1 MQNQTET
8 LAPGTVIRGPERSYT
23 IIKVLGQGGFGITY
37 LVTGKVRV
45 GNIVVDVRFAMKE
58 HFISSLCSRDGATKS
73 VQFSAPVADQVSRS
87 LKAFI
92 KEARRLQSLG
102 IEHPNVVRIN
112 EVFEANNTAYYV
124 MEYIEGASLQD
135 YVKKHGTMSA
145 DAAKAL
151 LQPLIEAV
159 ATLHRNSIA
168 HYDIKPANI
177 MLSEEA
183 DGSLRPVLI
192 DFGLA
197 KHYDDAGHAT
207 SSIAAAG
214 FSAGYAPLEQ
224 YAGISSF
231 SPRCDVYALAATLY
245 FCVTG
250 HAPKAAQQLRS
261 EDVRCDLEPILGPQD
276 TDLIVRSLSIMT
288 ENRPADAGELSAALY
303 GDAPATKTRFEPQKP
318 AAAETIRQ
326 TPGNTP
332 KTSKSFLIRAAVI
345 AVAVIV
351 VAVIAW
357 LLLMPSG
364 EVASP
369 ASVGETDS
377 IAATDTAA
385 EIIESPLVTEA
396 KPVEEPA
403 KPVEEKPAEAKPI
416 EPPAEEP
423 AKPAE
428 PVEVKYPEPRTDY
441 RNLDLQASRDGRD
454 YYFSQ
459 SEWKSLP
466 QSEKSKYRPKG
477 VVVIGRGLEFVLALH
492 DNRKDITWDEAMRNY
507 GNSLPTKAQGEVLVA
522 QAEAINLTVKAFGG
536 EYPMYAFWTRTERS
550 SSSAWAVSVYGCI
563 VGYNNKTHVTRVRP
577 VVPLHDLSSAM

>member
-37 LVTGKVRV
+37 LVSGKVRV

-73 VQFSAPVADQVSRS
+73 VQFSAPVAEQVGRS
-87 LKAFI
+87 MKAFI
-92 KEARRLQSLG
+92 KESRRLQSLG
-102 IEHPNVVRIN
+102 IDHPNVVRIN

-135 YVKKHGTMSA
+135 YVKKHGPMSA
-145 DAAKAL
+145 DTAKAL
-151 LQPLIEAV
+151 LEPLIEAV
-159 ATLHRNSIA
+159 ATLHGNNIA

-214 FSAGYAPLEQ
+214 YSAGYAPLEQ

-261 EDVRCDLEPILGPQD
+261 DEVRRDLEPILSPQD
-276 TDLIVRSLSIMT
+276 TDQMVRSLSIIA
-288 ENRPADAGELSAALY
+288 ENRPADAGELAAALY
-303 GDAPATKTRFEPQKP
+303 GDAPVTKTRIEPQKP
-318 AAAETIRQ
+318 AAGETTRLM
-326 TPGNTP
+326 PDDAP
-332 KTSKSFLIRAAVI
+332 KPSRPFPIRAAII

-351 VAVIAW
+351 VAVIVW
-357 LLLMPSG
+357 LLIKPSADTAS
-364 EVASP
+364 VASANEP
-369 ASVGETDS
+369 DS
-377 IAATDTAA
+377 IVAA
-385 EIIESPLVTEA
+385 I
-396 KPVEEPA
+396 
-403 KPVEEKPAEAKPI
+403 
-416 EPPAEEP
+416 
-423 AKPAE
+423 
-428 PVEVKYPEPRTDY
+428 R
-441 RNLDLQASRDGRD
+441 
-454 YYFSQ
+454 
-459 SEWKSLP
+459 
-466 QSEKSKYRPKG
+466 
-477 VVVIGRGLEFVLALH
+477 
-492 DNRKDITWDEAMRNY
+492 
-507 GNSLPTKAQGEVLVA
+507 
-522 QAEAINLTVKAFGG
+522 
-536 EYPMYAFWTRTERS
+536 
-550 SSSAWAVSVYGCI
+550 
-563 VGYNNKTHVTRVRP
+563 
-577 VVPLHDLSSAM
+577 

>member
-23 IIKVLGQGGFGITY
+23 ILKVLGQGGFGITY
-37 LVTGKVRV
+37 LVSGKVRV

-73 VQFSAPVADQVSRS
+73 VQFSAPVAAQVGRS
-87 LKAFI
+87 MKAFI

-102 IEHPNVVRIN
+102 IDHPNVVRIN

-135 YVKKHGTMSA
+135 YVKKHGPMSA

-151 LQPLIEAV
+151 LQPLVGAV
-159 ATLHRNSIA
+159 ATLHSNNIA

-214 FSAGYAPLEQ
+214 YSAGYAPLEQ

-261 EDVRCDLEPILGPQD
+261 DEVRRDLESILTPQD
-276 TDLIVRSLSIMT
+276 TDLMVRSLSIMV
-288 ENRPADAGELSAALY
+288 ENRPADAGELSASLY
-303 GDAPATKTRFEPQKP
+303 GDAPVTKTRVNPPKP
-318 AAAETIRQ
+318 AAGETTRL
-326 TPGNTP
+326 TPDAAQKP
-332 KTSKSFLIRAAVI
+332 SRPFPIRAVII

-357 LLLMPSG
+357 LLIKPSA
-364 EVASP
+364 ETP
-369 ASVGETDS
+369 ARQ
-377 IAATDTAA
+377 A
-385 EIIESPLVTEA
+385 ER
-396 KPVEEPA
+396 
-403 KPVEEKPAEAKPI
+403 
-416 EPPAEEP
+416 
-423 AKPAE
+423 
-428 PVEVKYPEPRTDY
+428 VEVKQNYPEERTNY
-441 RNLDLQASRDGRD
+441 RNLDLQASRDGRN

-459 SEWKSLP
+459 SEWDALP
-466 QSEKSKYRPKG
+466 QWEKSKYSPKG
-477 VVVIGRGLEFVLALH
+477 VVIIGSGLEFVLALH
-492 DNRKDITWDEAMRNY
+492 DNGKGVTWDEAMRIY
-507 GNSLPTKAQGEVLVA
+507 GNSLPTLAQGEVLAA
-522 QAEAINLTVKAFGG
+522 QAESIISAVKAFGG
-536 EYPMYAFWTRTERS
+536 DDPMYGFWTRTEYDS
-550 SSSAWAVSVYGCI
+550 SHAWSVGMNGGLVNLNYKTGTHRARAVAPVQPSSA
-563 VGYNNKTHVTRVRP
+563 K
-577 VVPLHDLSSAM
+577 

>member
-23 IIKVLGQGGFGITY
+23 ILKVLGQGGFGITY
-37 LVTGKVRV
+37 LVSGKFRV

-73 VQFSAPVADQVSRS
+73 VQFSAPVADQVDRS

-135 YVKKHGTMSA
+135 YVRKHGPMSA

-159 ATLHRNSIA
+159 ATLHSNSIA

-214 FSAGYAPLEQ
+214 YSPGYAPLEQ

-261 EDVRCDLEPILGPQD
+261 DEVRRDLEPILDPQD
-276 TDLIVRSLSIMT
+276 TDLIVRSLSIIV

-303 GDAPATKTRFEPQKP
+303 GDALMTQTRIEPQKP
-318 AAAETIRQ
+318 VTDETTRLMPAAA
-326 TPGNTP
+326 P
-332 KTSKSFLIRAAVI
+332 KASRPFPIRAAII
-345 AVAVIV
+345 AVSIIV

-357 LLLMPSG
+357 LLLTLS
-364 EVASP
+364 A
-369 ASVGETDS
+369 
-377 IAATDTAA
+377 DTVT
-385 EIIESPLVTEA
+385 ESSESPLVTEEKSA
-396 KPVEEPA
+396 GTPEKPVE
-403 KPVEEKPAEAKPI
+403 PVEAEIPKPRN
-416 EPPAEEP
+416 
-423 AKPAE
+423 
-428 PVEVKYPEPRTDY
+428 YY
-441 RNLDLQASRDGRD
+441 NNLDLQASRDGRD

-459 SEWKSLP
+459 SEWKDLP
-466 QSEKSKYRPKG
+466 QSEKSKYSPKG
-477 VVVIGRGLEFVLALH
+477 VVVIGNGLEFVLALH
-492 DNRKDITWDEAMRNY
+492 DNGKYINWDEAMRIY
-507 GNSLPTKAQGEVLVA
+507 GNSLPTLEQDRVIAE
-522 QAEAINLTVKAFGG
+522 QAEAIEAAVKAFGG
-536 EYPMYAFWTRTERS
+536 DDPIPSFWTRTECEGDPDFV
-550 SSSAWAVSVYGCI
+550 WY
-563 VGYNNKTHVTRVRP
+563 VGMTNGYVPNSDKASTFRVRA
-577 VVPLHDLSSAM
+577 VTPLPNR

>member
-23 IIKVLGQGGFGITY
+23 ILKVLGQGGFGITY
-37 LVTGKVRV
+37 LVSGKVRV

-73 VQFSAPVADQVSRS
+73 VQFSAPVADQVGRS
-87 LKAFI
+87 MKAFI
-92 KEARRLQSLG
+92 KESRRLQSLG

-124 MEYIEGASLQD
+124 MEYIEGSSLQD
-135 YVKKHGTMSA
+135 YVRKHGPMSA

-214 FSAGYAPLEQ
+214 FSPGYAPLEQ

-261 EDVRCDLEPILGPQD
+261 DEVRRDLESILTPQD
-276 TDLIVRSLSIMT
+276 TDLMVRSLSIIA
-288 ENRPADAGELSAALY
+288 ENRPADAGELAAALY
-303 GDAPATKTRFEPQKP
+303 GAATKVLPPPPPPPPKP
-318 AAAETIRQ
+318 S
-326 TPGNTP
+326 
-332 KTSKSFLIRAAVI
+332 KTFPIRAAVF
-345 AVAVIV
+345 AAAVIV
-351 VAVIAW
+351 VAIIAW
-357 LLLMPSG
+357 LLIKPSAD
-364 EVASP
+364 VASP

-377 IAATDTAA
+377 IATADTEA
-385 EIIESPLVTEA
+385 EIIESLLEAEQEKKLVETSDTTPVETLEPDEA
-396 KPVEEPA
+396 KIPKA
-403 KPVEEKPAEAKPI
+403 
-416 EPPAEEP
+416 
-423 AKPAE
+423 
-428 PVEVKYPEPRTDY
+428 RTY
-441 RNLDLQASRDGRD
+441 YHNLDLQASRDGRN

-459 SEWKSLP
+459 SEWKALP
-466 QSEKSKYRPKG
+466 QSEKSKYSPKG
-477 VVVIGRGLEFVLALH
+477 VVVIGSGLEFVLALH
-492 DNRKDITWDEAMRNY
+492 DNGKDITWDEAMRLY
-507 GNSLPTKAQGEVLVA
+507 GNRLPIKAQGEVLAA
-522 QAEAINLTVKAFGG
+522 QADAVMVAVEAFGG
-536 EYPMYAFWTRTERS
+536 DGEWYLWTRTEYDSFNAWIVYMISGNVSPYYKSDANRVRS
-550 SSSAWAVSVYGCI
+550 VAPVSVSSA
-563 VGYNNKTHVTRVRP
+563 K
-577 VVPLHDLSSAM
+577 

>member
-8 LAPGTVIRGPERSYT
+8 LAPGTVISGPERSYT

-37 LVTGKVRV
+37 LVSGKVRV

-73 VQFSAPVADQVSRS
+73 VQFSAPVADQVGRS
-87 LKAFI
+87 MKAFI

-102 IEHPNVVRIN
+102 IDHPNVVRIN

-135 YVKKHGTMSA
+135 YVKKHGPMSA

-151 LQPLIEAV
+151 LEPLIEAV

-214 FSAGYAPLEQ
+214 YSPGYAPLEQ

-261 EDVRCDLEPILGPQD
+261 DEVRRDLEPILSPQD
-276 TDLIVRSLSIMT
+276 TDLMVRSLSIMT
-288 ENRPADAGELSAALY
+288 ENRPVDAGELSAALY
-303 GDAPATKTRFEPQKP
+303 GDTIKFPPPPPPPPPEPKSFP
-318 AAAETIRQ
+318 VRAAIIAAAAI
-326 TPGNTP
+326 
-332 KTSKSFLIRAAVI
+332 I
-345 AVAVIV
+345 

-357 LLLMPSG
+357 LLIKPSAEG
-364 EVASP
+364 IAAEEVPTETHAKT
-369 ASVGETDS
+369 AETD
-377 IAATDTAA
+377 
-385 EIIESPLVTEA
+385 EA
-396 KPVEEPA
+396 KIPD
-403 KPVEEKPAEAKPI
+403 
-416 EPPAEEP
+416 
-423 AKPAE
+423 
-428 PVEVKYPEPRTDY
+428 PRTDY

-459 SEWKSLP
+459 SEWKALP
-466 QSEKSKYRPKG
+466 QSEKSKYSPKG
-477 VVVIGRGLEFVLALH
+477 VVVIGDGLEFVLALH
-492 DNRKDITWDEAMRNY
+492 ANYNTWNEAMRIY
-507 GNSLPTKAQGEVLVA
+507 GNELPTKDQGEVIVA
-522 QAEAINLTVKAFGG
+522 QAEAIRAAVKAFGG
-536 EYPMYAFWTRTERS
+536 DDPMDLFWTRAEYS
-550 SSSAWAVSVYGCI
+550 SSEAWNIDMIYG
-563 VGYNNKTHVTRVRP
+563 VDYGLKTHISGVRTVAP
-577 VVPLHDLSSAM
+577 VRRSPSAAN

>member
-23 IIKVLGQGGFGITY
+23 ILKVLGQGGFGITY

-73 VQFSAPVADQVSRS
+73 VQFSAPVADQVGRS

-102 IEHPNVVRIN
+102 IDHPNVVRIN

-135 YVKKHGTMSA
+135 YVRKHGPMSA

-151 LQPLIEAV
+151 LQPLIGAV
-159 ATLHRNSIA
+159 ATLHSNSIA

-214 FSAGYAPLEQ
+214 YSPGYAPLEQ

-261 EDVRCDLEPILGPQD
+261 DEVRRDLEPILGPQD
-276 TDLIVRSLSIMT
+276 TDLIVRSLSIIV
-288 ENRPADAGELSAALY
+288 ENRPADAGELSVALY
-303 GDAPATKTRFEPQKP
+303 GDTIKFPPPPPPPPPEPKSFP
-318 AAAETIRQ
+318 VRAAIIAAAAI
-326 TPGNTP
+326 
-332 KTSKSFLIRAAVI
+332 I
-345 AVAVIV
+345 

-357 LLLMPSG
+357 LLIKPSDDRPVQQ
-364 EVASP
+364 E
-369 ASVGETDS
+369 EQ
-377 IAATDTAA
+377 
-385 EIIESPLVTEA
+385 IEARNT
-396 KPVEEPA
+396 
-403 KPVEEKPAEAKPI
+403 
-416 EPPAEEP
+416 
-423 AKPAE
+423 
-428 PVEVKYPEPRTDY
+428 YTEPRTDY
-441 RNLDLQASRDGRD
+441 RNLDLQASRDGRN

-459 SEWKSLP
+459 SEWKALP
-466 QSEKSKYRPKG
+466 KSEKSKYRPKG
-477 VVVIGRGLEFVLALH
+477 VVVIGDGLEFVLALH
-492 DNRKDITWDEAMRNY
+492 DNGKDITWDEAMRTY
-507 GNSLPTKAQGEVLVA
+507 GNSLPTKAQGEVLAA
-522 QAEAINLTVKAFGG
+522 QAEAIMAAVKAFGG
-536 EYPMYAFWTRTERS
+536 DGEWWFWTRTEYDS
-550 SSSAWAVSVYGCI
+550 SYAWTVGMNYGGVGGNYKTGTYRARAVAPVQPSSA
-563 VGYNNKTHVTRVRP
+563 K
-577 VVPLHDLSSAM
+577 

>member
-8 LAPGTVIRGPERSYT
+8 LVPGTVIRGPERSYT
-23 IIKVLGQGGFGITY
+23 ILKVLGQGGFGITY
-37 LVTGKVRV
+37 LVSGKVRV

-73 VQFSAPVADQVSRS
+73 VQFSAPVADQVGRS

-102 IEHPNVVRIN
+102 IDHPNVVRIN

-135 YVKKHGTMSA
+135 YVRKHGPMSA

-159 ATLHRNSIA
+159 ATLHSNNIA

-177 MLSEEA
+177 MLSDES

-214 FSAGYAPLEQ
+214 YSPGYAPLEQ

-261 EDVRCDLEPILGPQD
+261 DEVRRDLEHILSPQD
-276 TDLIVRSLSIMT
+276 TDLMVRSLSIMV
-288 ENRPADAGELSAALY
+288 ENRPSDAGELSAALY
-303 GDAPATKTRFEPQKP
+303 GDAPVTKTRVKLQRP
-318 AAAETIRQ
+318 ATGETTRR
-326 TPGNTP
+326 TPEDAP
-332 KTSKSFLIRAAVI
+332 KTSGHFPIRAAII
-345 AVAVIV
+345 AVAVIA

-357 LLLMPSG
+357 LLLKPSG
-364 EVASP
+364 DAVPVASGNEP
-369 ASVGETDS
+369 VP
-377 IAATDTAA
+377 IAMTDTVTDKS
-385 EIIESPLVTEA
+385 EQPLVI
-396 KPVEEPA
+396 
-403 KPVEEKPAEAKPI
+403 EEKPAEA
-416 EPPAEEP
+416 P

-428 PVEVKYPEPRTDY
+428 EKPAEPIETEIPKARSY
-441 RNLDLQASRDGRD
+441 YNNLDLQASRDGRN

-459 SEWKSLP
+459 SEWKNLP
-466 QSEKSKYRPKG
+466 HSEKNKYSPKG
-477 VVVIGRGLEFVLALH
+477 VVVIGSGLEFVLALH
-492 DNRKDITWDEAMRNY
+492 DSGKNITLDEAMRTY
-507 GNSLPTKAQGEVLVA
+507 GKSLPTKAQGEVIAA
-522 QAEAINLTVKAFGG
+522 QAEAIKAAVKAFGG
-536 EYPMYAFWTRTERS
+536 
-550 SSSAWAVSVYGCI
+550 
-563 VGYNNKTHVTRVRP
+563 
-577 VVPLHDLSSAM
+577 

>member
-1 MQNQTET
+1 MQNQIET

-37 LVTGKVRV
+37 LVSGKVRV

-73 VQFSAPVADQVSRS
+73 VQFSAPVADQVGRS
-87 LKAFI
+87 MKAFI

-124 MEYIEGASLQD
+124 MEYIEGSSLQD
-135 YVKKHGTMSA
+135 YVRKHGPMSA

-197 KHYDDAGHAT
+197 KHYDDAGQAT

-214 FSAGYAPLEQ
+214 FSPGYAPLEQ

-261 EDVRCDLEPILGPQD
+261 DEVRRDLEPILSPQD
-276 TDLIVRSLSIMT
+276 TDLIVRSLSIMV
-288 ENRPADAGELSAALY
+288 ENRPADAGELSAAIY
-303 GDAPATKTRFEPQKP
+303 GDAQVTKTRFEPQKSATDENTRLMP
-318 AAAETIRQ
+318 AAVL
-326 TPGNTP
+326 
-332 KTSKSFLIRAAVI
+332 KTSRPFPIRAAIIAAVVIII
-345 AVAVIV
+345 AVIG
-351 VAVIAW
+351 W
-357 LLLMPSG
+357 LLIKPSA
-364 EVASP
+364 ETP
-369 ASVGETDS
+369 AQQ
-377 IAATDTAA
+377 A
-385 EIIESPLVTEA
+385 ER
-396 KPVEEPA
+396 
-403 KPVEEKPAEAKPI
+403 
-416 EPPAEEP
+416 
-423 AKPAE
+423 
-428 PVEVKYPEPRTDY
+428 VEVKPDPNPVPDLSPEPRTDY
-441 RNLDLQASRDGRD
+441 RNLDLQASRDGRN

-459 SEWKSLP
+459 SEWKDLP
-466 QSEKSKYRPKG
+466 QSEKNKYSPKG
-477 VVVIGRGLEFVLALH
+477 VVVIGSGLEFVLALH
-492 DNRKDITWDEAMRNY
+492 DSGKNITLDEAMRTY
-507 GNSLPTKAQGEVLVA
+507 GKSLPTKAQGEVIAA
-522 QAEAINLTVKAFGG
+522 QAEAIKAAVKAFGG
-536 EYPMYAFWTRTERS
+536 EGEWYFWTRTKYD
-550 SSSAWAVSVYGCI
+550 SSAAWFVYMNEGYVTYVPKTTPYRARAVA
-563 VGYNNKTHVTRVRP
+563 P
-577 VVPLHDLSSAM
+577 VQPSSAK

>member
-23 IIKVLGQGGFGITY
+23 ILKVLGRGGFGITY
-37 LVTGKVRV
+37 LVSGKVRV

-73 VQFSAPVADQVSRS
+73 VQFSAPVADQVGRS
-87 LKAFI
+87 MKAFI
-92 KEARRLQSLG
+92 KESRRLQSLG

-135 YVKKHGTMSA
+135 YVKKHGPMSA

-159 ATLHRNSIA
+159 ATLHSNNIA

-214 FSAGYAPLEQ
+214 YSPGYAPLEQ

-231 SPRCDVYALAATLY
+231 SPQCDVYALAATLY

-250 HAPKAAQQLRS
+250 RAPKAAQQLRS
-261 EDVRCDLEPILGPQD
+261 DEVRRDLEHILSPQD
-276 TDLIVRSLSIMT
+276 TDLMVRSLSIMV

-303 GDAPATKTRFEPQKP
+303 GDTTKRLPPPPPPPPEPSKP
-318 AAAETIRQ
+318 F
-326 TPGNTP
+326 P
-332 KTSKSFLIRAAVI
+332 IRATII
-345 AVAVIV
+345 AACVIV

-357 LLLMPSG
+357 LLIKPSAEMP
-364 EVASP
+364 AQQ
-369 ASVGETDS
+369 
-377 IAATDTAA
+377 A
-385 EIIESPLVTEA
+385 ER
-396 KPVEEPA
+396 
-403 KPVEEKPAEAKPI
+403 
-416 EPPAEEP
+416 
-423 AKPAE
+423 
-428 PVEVKYPEPRTDY
+428 VEVKPDIKPTPDPRTDY
-441 RNLDLQASRDGRD
+441 RNLDLEASRDGRD

-459 SEWKSLP
+459 SEWDALP
-466 QSEKSKYRPKG
+466 QSEKSKYSPQG
-477 VVVIGRGLEFVLALH
+477 VVVIGDGLEFVLALH
-492 DNRKDITWDEAMRNY
+492 DNGKDITWDEAMRTY
-507 GNSLPTKAQGEVLVA
+507 GNRLPTKAQGEVLAA
-522 QAEAINLTVKAFGG
+522 QAEAIKAAVEAFGG
-536 EYPMYAFWTRTERS
+536 DFHRYWFWTRTENDS
-550 SSSAWAVSVYGCI
+550 TSAWGVAMGNGSVTNRTK
-563 VGYNNKTHVTRVRP
+563 YNTGRVRP
-577 VVPLHDLSSAM
+577 VARVAESAK

>member
-23 IIKVLGQGGFGITY
+23 ILKVLGQGGFGITY

-73 VQFSAPVADQVSRS
+73 VQFSAPVADQVGRS

-102 IEHPNVVRIN
+102 IDHPNVVRIN

-135 YVKKHGTMSA
+135 YVRKHGPMSA

-159 ATLHRNSIA
+159 ATLHSNSIA

-197 KHYDDAGHAT
+197 KHYDDAGQAT

-214 FSAGYAPLEQ
+214 FSPGYAPLEQ

-261 EDVRCDLEPILGPQD
+261 DEVRRDLEPILGPQD
-276 TDLIVRSLSIMT
+276 TDLIVHSLSIMT
-288 ENRPADAGELSAALY
+288 EDRPADAGELSAALY
-303 GDAPATKTRFEPQKP
+303 GDAPATKTRIEPQKP
-318 AAAETIRQ
+318 AAAETIRL

-332 KTSKSFLIRAAVI
+332 RASKSFPIRAIVVSAC
-345 AVAVIV
+345 VIV
-351 VAVIAW
+351 VAVIGW
-357 LLLMPSG
+357 LFLKPSD
-364 EVASP
+364 
-369 ASVGETDS
+369 DS
-377 IAATDTAA
+377 AN
-385 EIIESPLVTEA
+385 
-396 KPVEEPA
+396 
-403 KPVEEKPAEAKPI
+403 PAET
-416 EPPAEEP
+416 
-423 AKPAE
+423 
-428 PVEVKYPEPRTDY
+428 VEVKYHEPRTDY
-441 RNLDLQASRDGRD
+441 NNLDLQASRDGRN
-454 YYFSQ
+454 YYFSE
-459 SEWKSLP
+459 SEWKDLP
-466 QSEKSKYRPKG
+466 QSEKSKYSPKG
-477 VVVIGRGLEFVLALH
+477 VVVIGSGLEFVLALH
-492 DNRKDITWDEAMRNY
+492 DNGKDITWDEAMRIY
-507 GNSLPTKAQGEVLVA
+507 GNSLPTEAQGEVIAA
-522 QAEAINLTVKAFGG
+522 QAEAIKAAVKAFGG
-536 EYPMYAFWTRTERS
+536 DNDMWSFWARIEYD
-550 SSSAWAVSVYGCI
+550 SSAAWYVNMGNGFISASGPLTGRVRSVAPVSV
-563 VGYNNKTHVTRVRP
+563 
-577 VVPLHDLSSAM
+577 SSAK

>member
-23 IIKVLGQGGFGITY
+23 ILKVLGQGGFGITY
-37 LVTGKVRV
+37 LVSGKVRV

-73 VQFSAPVADQVSRS
+73 VQFSAPVADQVGRS
-87 LKAFI
+87 MKAFI

-102 IEHPNVVRIN
+102 IDHPNVVRIN

-135 YVKKHGTMSA
+135 YVRKHGPMSA

-159 ATLHRNSIA
+159 ATLHSNSIA

-197 KHYDDAGHAT
+197 KHYDDAAHAT

-214 FSAGYAPLEQ
+214 YSPGYAPLEQ

-261 EDVRCDLEPILGPQD
+261 DEVRRDLEPILAPQD
-276 TDLIVRSLSIMT
+276 TDLMVRSLSIIV
-288 ENRPADAGELSAALY
+288 EDRPADAGELSAALY
-303 GDAPATKTRFEPQKP
+303 GDAPATQMCIEPQKP
-318 AAAETIRQ
+318 AVSET
-326 TPGNTP
+326 THL
-332 KTSKSFLIRAAVI
+332 TSASAPEAFKPIRAAII
-345 AVAVIV
+345 AACVIV

-357 LLLMPSG
+357 LLLTPWAYAVTES
-364 EVASP
+364 S
-369 ASVGETDS
+369 
-377 IAATDTAA
+377 
-385 EIIESPLVTEA
+385 ESPLVTE
-396 KPVEEPA
+396 
-403 KPVEEKPAEAKPI
+403 EKLDET
-416 EPPAEEP
+416 P

-428 PVEVKYPEPRTDY
+428 PVEVKPTYPEPRTHY
-441 RNLDLQASRDGRD
+441 RNLDLQASRDGRN

-459 SEWKSLP
+459 SEWADLP

-477 VVVIGRGLEFVLALH
+477 VVVIGSGLEFVLALH
-492 DNRKDITWDEAMRNY
+492 DNGKGITWDEAMRTY
-507 GNSLPTKAQGEVLVA
+507 GNSMPTKEQGEVIAA
-522 QAEAINLTVKAFGG
+522 QVDAIKAAVKAFGG
-536 EYPMYAFWTRTERS
+536 DGPMLLFWTRTEVN
-550 SSSAWAVSVYGCI
+550 SAYAYYVYMTGGVVSYTF
-563 VGYNNKTHVTRVRP
+563 KTAANRARA
-577 VVPLHDLSSAM
+577 VVPLHDLSSAK

>member
-8 LAPGTVIRGPERSYT
+8 LVPGTVIRGPERSYT

-37 LVTGKVRV
+37 LVSGKVRV

-73 VQFSAPVADQVSRS
+73 VQFSAPVADQVGRS
-87 LKAFI
+87 MKAFI
-92 KEARRLQSLG
+92 KESRRLQSLG
-102 IEHPNVVRIN
+102 IDHPNVVRIN

-135 YVKKHGTMSA
+135 YMKKHGPMSA

-159 ATLHRNSIA
+159 ATLHSNNIA

-197 KHYDDAGHAT
+197 KHYDDAGQAT

-214 FSAGYAPLEQ
+214 YSPGYAPLEQ

-261 EDVRCDLEPILGPQD
+261 DEVRRDLEPILGPQD
-276 TDLIVRSLSIMT
+276 TDLIVRSLSIMV
-288 ENRPADAGELSAALY
+288 ENRPAAAAELSAALY
-303 GDAPATKTRFEPQKP
+303 GDAPATKTRIEPQNP
-318 AAAETIRQ
+318 AAKETTRLM
-326 TPGNTP
+326 PVAAP
-332 KTSKSFLIRAAVI
+332 KTSRPFPIRAAI
-345 AVAVIV
+345 IVACVIV
-351 VAVIAW
+351 VAVIGW
-357 LLLMPSG
+357 LIIRP
-364 EVASP
+364 
-369 ASVGETDS
+369 
-377 IAATDTAA
+377 TANSA
-385 EIIESPLVTEA
+385 NS
-396 KPVEEPA
+396 
-403 KPVEEKPAEAKPI
+403 AEA
-416 EPPAEEP
+416 
-423 AKPAE
+423 
-428 PVEVKYPEPRTDY
+428 VEVMYPEPRTDY
-441 RNLDLQASRDGRD
+441 RNLDLQANRDGCN

-459 SEWKSLP
+459 SEWKDLP
-466 QSEKSKYRPKG
+466 QSEKSKYSPKG
-477 VVVIGRGLEFVLALH
+477 VVVIGNGLEFVLALH
-492 DNRKDITWDEAMRNY
+492 DNGKDITWDEAMRTY
-507 GNSLPTKAQGEVLVA
+507 GNRLPTKAQGEVLVA
-522 QAEAINLTVKAFGG
+522 QADAVMAAIKAFGG
-536 EYPMYAFWTRTERS
+536 NDYKYSFWTREERDS
-550 SSSAWAVSVYGCI
+550 SLAWTVGMNYGAVYNYGKTYTNRARAVAPVQPSSA
-563 VGYNNKTHVTRVRP
+563 R
-577 VVPLHDLSSAM
+577 

>member
-23 IIKVLGQGGFGITY
+23 ILKVLGRGGFGITY
-37 LVTGKVRV
+37 LVSGKVRV

-73 VQFSAPVADQVSRS
+73 VQFSAPVADQVGRS
-87 LKAFI
+87 MKAFI

-124 MEYIEGASLQD
+124 MEYIEGSSLQD
-135 YVKKHGTMSA
+135 YVRMHGPMPG

-159 ATLHRNSIA
+159 ATLHSKNIA

-197 KHYDDAGHAT
+197 KHYDDAGQAT

-214 FSAGYAPLEQ
+214 YSAGYAPLEQ

-261 EDVRCDLEPILGPQD
+261 DEVRRDLESILGPQD
-276 TDLIVRSLSIMT
+276 TDLTVRSLSIIA
-288 ENRPADAGELSAALY
+288 ENRPVDAGELAAALY
-303 GDAPATKTRFEPQKP
+303 GDAPVTQTRFEPQKP
-318 AAAETIRQ
+318 AAGETTRL
-326 TPGNTP
+326 TPDAAP
-332 KTSKSFLIRAAVI
+332 KPSRPFPVRAAII

-351 VAVIAW
+351 VAVIVW
-357 LLLMPSG
+357 LLIRPS
-364 EVASP
+364 A
-369 ASVGETDS
+369 
-377 IAATDTAA
+377 DTMSGSS
-385 EIIESPLVTEA
+385 EPPLVTEEEPI
-396 KPVEEPA
+396 KTLEEPA
-403 KPVEEKPAEAKPI
+403 EMPAKPAEEDPI
-416 EPPAEEP
+416 KTPEKLDETP

-428 PVEVKYPEPRTDY
+428 PVEAKIPKARSYY
-441 RNLDLQASRDGRD
+441 KNLDLQASRDGRN
-454 YYFSQ
+454 YYFSK
-459 SEWKSLP
+459 SEWKALP
-466 QSEKSKYRPKG
+466 KSEKSKYRAKG
-477 VVVIGRGLEFVLALH
+477 VVVIGSGLEFVLALH
-492 DNRKDITWDEAMRNY
+492 DNGKNITWDEAMRTY
-507 GNSLPTKAQGEVLVA
+507 GNRLPTMAQGEVIGV
-522 QAEAINLTVKAFGG
+522 QADAIKAAVKAFGG
-536 EYPMYAFWTRTERS
+536 DGENWFWTRTERDS
-550 SSSAWAVSVYGCI
+550 SNAWIVGMYGRNLSDPVKTGLFRARAVAPVQPSSA
-563 VGYNNKTHVTRVRP
+563 K
-577 VVPLHDLSSAM
+577 

>member
-8 LAPGTVIRGPERSYT
+8 LAPGTVIRGPERSYS

-37 LVTGKVRV
+37 LVSGKVRV

-73 VQFSAPVADQVSRS
+73 VQFSAPVADQVGRS
-87 LKAFI
+87 MKAFI

-102 IEHPNVVRIN
+102 IDHPNVVRIN

-135 YVKKHGTMSA
+135 YVRKHGPMSA

-159 ATLHRNSIA
+159 ATLHSNNIA

-177 MLSEEA
+177 MLSAEA

-214 FSAGYAPLEQ
+214 YSPGYAPLEQ

-250 HAPKAAQQLRS
+250 HVPKAAQQLRS
-261 EDVRCDLEPILGPQD
+261 DEVRRDLEPILGPQD
-276 TDLIVRSLSIMT
+276 TDLIVRSLSIIA
-288 ENRPADAGELSAALY
+288 ENRPADAGVLSSSLY
-303 GDAPATKTRFEPQKP
+303 GAATKVLPPPPPPPSEPKSFP
-318 AAAETIRQ
+318 VRAAIIAAAAI
-326 TPGNTP
+326 
-332 KTSKSFLIRAAVI
+332 I
-345 AVAVIV
+345 VAI
-351 VAVIAW
+351 IAW
-357 LLLMPSG
+357 LLIKPSAD
-364 EVASP
+364 VASP

-377 IAATDTAA
+377 IATADKEAEEA
-385 EIIESPLVTEA
+385 EIIESLLGAEQEKKLVETPVTTSVETPEPDEA
-396 KPVEEPA
+396 KIPKA
-403 KPVEEKPAEAKPI
+403 RAYYK
-416 EPPAEEP
+416 
-423 AKPAE
+423 
-428 PVEVKYPEPRTDY
+428 
-441 RNLDLQASRDGRD
+441 NLDLQASRDGRN

-459 SEWKSLP
+459 SEWKALP
-466 QSEKSKYRPKG
+466 QFEKSKYSPKG
-477 VVVIGRGLEFVLALH
+477 VVVIGSGLEFVLALH
-492 DNRKDITWDEAMRNY
+492 DNGKDITWDEAMRLY
-507 GNSLPTKAQGEVLVA
+507 GNRLPIKAQGEVLAA
-522 QAEAINLTVKAFGG
+522 QADAVMVAVEAFGG
-536 EYPMYAFWTRTERS
+536 DGEWYLWTRTEYDSFNAWIVYMISGNVSPYYKSDANRARAVAPVQP
-550 SSSAWAVSVYGCI
+550 SSA
-563 VGYNNKTHVTRVRP
+563 K
-577 VVPLHDLSSAM
+577 

>member
-23 IIKVLGQGGFGITY
+23 ILKVLGRGGFGITY
-37 LVTGKVRV
+37 LVSGKVRV

-102 IEHPNVVRIN
+102 IEHTNVVRIN

-135 YVKKHGTMSA
+135 YVRKHGPMSA

-159 ATLHRNSIA
+159 ATLHSNSIA

-214 FSAGYAPLEQ
+214 YSPGYAPLEQ
-224 YAGISSF
+224 YAGICSF

-261 EDVRCDLEPILGPQD
+261 DEVCRDIEPILSPQD
-276 TDLIVRSLSIMT
+276 TDLIVRSLSIMV
-288 ENRPADAGELSAALY
+288 EDRPADAGKLSAALY
-303 GDAPATKTRFEPQKP
+303 GDATKVLPPPPPPPPKP
-318 AAAETIRQ
+318 S
-326 TPGNTP
+326 
-332 KTSKSFLIRAAVI
+332 KTFPIRAAII
-345 AVAVIV
+345 AVSVIV
-351 VAVIAW
+351 VAVIGW
-357 LLLMPSG
+357 LQIKPSAEMP
-364 EVASP
+364 AQQ
-369 ASVGETDS
+369 
-377 IAATDTAA
+377 A
-385 EIIESPLVTEA
+385 ER
-396 KPVEEPA
+396 
-403 KPVEEKPAEAKPI
+403 
-416 EPPAEEP
+416 
-423 AKPAE
+423 
-428 PVEVKYPEPRTDY
+428 VEVKPDIKRTPDPRTDY
-441 RNLDLQASRDGRD
+441 RNLDLRASRDGRD
-454 YYFSQ
+454 YYFSE
-459 SEWKSLP
+459 SEWRTLP

-477 VVVIGRGLEFVLALH
+477 VVVIGSGLEFVLALH
-492 DNRKDITWDEAMRNY
+492 DNGKGITWDEAMRIY
-507 GNSLPTKAQGEVLVA
+507 GNRLPTKEQAEVLAA
-522 QAEAINLTVKAFGG
+522 QADAVIAAVKAFGG
-536 EYPMYAFWTRTERS
+536 DGTGDALWFWTRTEYNS
-550 SSSAWAVSVYGCI
+550 SYAWFVSMNTGLVHYGSKPATLRARAVVPVQPSSA
-563 VGYNNKTHVTRVRP
+563 K
-577 VVPLHDLSSAM
+577 

>member
-1 MQNQTET
+1 MQSQTET

-23 IIKVLGQGGFGITY
+23 ILKVLGQGGFGITY
-37 LVTGKVRV
+37 LVSGKVRV

-73 VQFSAPVADQVSRS
+73 VQFSAPVADQVGRS

-102 IEHPNVVRIN
+102 IDHPNVVRIN

-135 YVKKHGTMSA
+135 YVKKHGPMSA

-159 ATLHRNSIA
+159 ATLHSNNIA

-214 FSAGYAPLEQ
+214 YSAGYAPLEQ

-261 EDVRCDLEPILGPQD
+261 DEVRRDLELILGPQD
-276 TDLIVRSLSIMT
+276 ADLIVRSLSIMV

-326 TPGNTP
+326 TPDDTP
-332 KTSKSFLIRAAVI
+332 KDSKPFPIRAAVI
-345 AVAVIV
+345 AAAAII

-357 LLLMPSG
+357 LL
-364 EVASP
+364 
-369 ASVGETDS
+369 
-377 IAATDTAA
+377 INDT
-385 EIIESPLVTEA
+385 TQ
-396 KPVEEPA
+396 
-403 KPVEEKPAEAKPI
+403 
-416 EPPAEEP
+416 
-423 AKPAE
+423 
-428 PVEVKYPEPRTDY
+428 PRTHY
-441 RNLDLQASRDGRD
+441 NNLDLQASRDGRN
-454 YYFSQ
+454 YYFSE
-459 SEWKSLP
+459 SEWVDLP
-466 QSEKSKYRPKG
+466 QSEKSKYSPKG
-477 VVVIGRGLEFVLALH
+477 VVVIGDGLEFVLALH
-492 DNRKDITWDEAMRNY
+492 DNGKGITWDEAMRIY
-507 GNSLPTKAQGEVLVA
+507 GNRLPTKAQGEVIAA
-522 QAEAINLTVKAFGG
+522 QAGAIEAAVKAFGG
-536 EYPMYAFWTRTERS
+536 DNDMYSFWIRTEYDD
-550 SSSAWAVSVYGCI
+550 SSSAWLVGMPYGSVYTSG
-563 VGYNNKTHVTRVRP
+563 KTNPYRARAVAP
-577 VVPLHDLSSAM
+577 VQPLSAK

>member
-1 MQNQTET
+1 MQNQTEA
-8 LAPGTVIRGPERSYT
+8 LAPGTVVRGPERSYT

-37 LVTGKVRV
+37 LVSGKVRV

-73 VQFSAPVADQVSRS
+73 VQFSAPVADQVGRS
-87 LKAFI
+87 MKAFI

-124 MEYIEGASLQD
+124 MEYIEGSSLQD
-135 YVKKHGTMSA
+135 YVAKHGPMSA
-145 DAAKAL
+145 DTAKAL

-159 ATLHRNSIA
+159 ATLHSKNIA

-214 FSAGYAPLEQ
+214 YSAGYAPLEQ

-261 EDVRCDLEPILGPQD
+261 DEVRRDLESILGPQD
-276 TDLIVRSLSIMT
+276 TDLMVRSLSIMV
-288 ENRPADAGELSAALY
+288 EDRPAEAAELSAALY
-303 GDAPATKTRFEPQKP
+303 GDAPATKTRFEPQQP
-318 AAAETIRQ
+318 AAGETTRL
-326 TPGNTP
+326 TLDDAP
-332 KTSKSFLIRAAVI
+332 KPSRPFPVRAAII

-357 LLLMPSG
+357 LLIKPSADTAY
-364 EVASP
+364 VASAHEP
-369 ASVGETDS
+369 DSIVAADTMTDS
-377 IAATDTAA
+377 S
-385 EIIESPLVTEA
+385 EPPLVT
-396 KPVEEPA
+396 
-403 KPVEEKPAEAKPI
+403 EEKPAETPVK
-416 EPPAEEP
+416 PAEEESAKTPEKLDETP

-428 PVEVKYPEPRTDY
+428 PVEAEIPKARSYY
-441 RNLDLQASRDGRD
+441 KNLDLQASRDGRN

-459 SEWKSLP
+459 SEWKALP
-466 QSEKSKYRPKG
+466 KSEKSKYLPKG
-477 VVVIGRGLEFVLALH
+477 VVVIGDGLEFVLALH
-492 DNRKDITWDEAMRNY
+492 DNGKGITWDEAMRIY
-507 GNSLPTKAQGEVLVA
+507 GNRLPTKE
-522 QAEAINLTVKAFGG
+522 QAEVHAAQSDAVWAAVKAFGG
-536 EYPMYAFWTRTERS
+536 DGDRWFWTRTEYKEN
-550 SSSAWAVSVYGCI
+550 SSSAWFVSSMNGGY
-563 VGYNNKTHVTRVRP
+563 VGYVGKSSTFGARAVAP
-577 VVPLHDLSSAM
+577 VQPSSAK

>member
-23 IIKVLGQGGFGITY
+23 ILKVLGQGGFGITY
-37 LVTGKVRV
+37 LVSGKVRV

-73 VQFSAPVADQVSRS
+73 VQFSAPVADQVGRS

-102 IEHPNVVRIN
+102 IDHPNVVRIN

-135 YVKKHGTMSA
+135 YVKKHGPMSA

-159 ATLHRNSIA
+159 ATLHSNNIA

-214 FSAGYAPLEQ
+214 YSAGYAPLEQ

-250 HAPKAAQQLRS
+250 HAPKAAQQLS
-261 EDVRCDLEPILGPQD
+261 SDEVRRDLDPILSPQD
-276 TDLIVRSLSIMT
+276 TDLMVHSLSIMVG
-288 ENRPADAGELSAALY
+288 NRPANAGELSAALY
-303 GDAPATKTRFEPQKP
+303 GYASVTQTRFESKKT
-318 AAAETIRQ
+318 AGAEPIRQ
-326 TPGNTP
+326 TPALAKNYRPFIVAT
-332 KTSKSFLIRAAVI
+332 VI
-345 AVAVIV
+345 AVAAIV
-351 VAVIAW
+351 W
-357 LLLMPSG
+357 LLLNPL
-364 EVASP
+364 
-369 ASVGETDS
+369 GET
-377 IAATDTAA
+377 
-385 EIIESPLVTEA
+385 P
-396 KPVEEPA
+396 P
-403 KPVEEKPAEAKPI
+403 
-416 EPPAEEP
+416 PPAEQ
-423 AKPAE
+423 
-428 PVEVKYPEPRTDY
+428 VEVRHIDLESGNYY
-441 RNLDLQASRDGRD
+441 RNLDLQASRDGRN

-459 SEWKSLP
+459 SEWAALP
-466 QSEKSKYRPKG
+466 QSEKIRYSPKG
-477 VVVIGRGLEFVLALH
+477 VVVIGNGLEFVLALH
-492 DNRKDITWDEAMRNY
+492 DNGKDITWDEAMRTY
-507 GNSLPTKAQGEVLVA
+507 SNSLPTKAQCEVLAA
-522 QAEAINLTVKAFGG
+522 QSDAVKAAVKAFGG
-536 EYPMYAFWTRTERS
+536 DGAGDAVWWFWTQTEYDSTYAWYVYMNHGSVYYGTKTSTGRARTVAPVQP
-550 SSSAWAVSVYGCI
+550 SSA
-563 VGYNNKTHVTRVRP
+563 K
-577 VVPLHDLSSAM
+577 

>member
-23 IIKVLGQGGFGITY
+23 ILKVLGQGGFGITY
-37 LVTGKVRV
+37 LVSGKVRV

-73 VQFSAPVADQVSRS
+73 VQFSAPVADQVERS
-87 LKAFI
+87 MKAFI

-102 IEHPNVVRIN
+102 IDHPNVVRIN

-124 MEYIEGASLQD
+124 MEYIEGSSLQD
-135 YVKKHGTMSA
+135 YVKMHGPMSA

-151 LQPLIEAV
+151 LQPLVGAV
-159 ATLHRNSIA
+159 ATLHSNNIA

-214 FSAGYAPLEQ
+214 YSSGYAPLEQ

-261 EDVRCDLEPILGPQD
+261 AEVRRDLEPILGPQD

-288 ENRPADAGELSAALY
+288 EDRPADADEFSAALY
-303 GDAPATKTRFEPQKP
+303 GDAPATQTRFEPQKSATDETTRLMP
-318 AAAETIRQ
+318 AAA
-326 TPGNTP
+326 P
-332 KTSKSFLIRAAVI
+332 KTSRPFPIRAAII
-345 AVAVIV
+345 AVSVIV

-357 LLLMPSG
+357 LLMKPSAEEIPTE
-364 EVASP
+364 EVP
-369 ASVGETDS
+369 TETH
-377 IAATDTAA
+377 
-385 EIIESPLVTEA
+385 V
-396 KPVEEPA
+396 
-403 KPVEEKPAEAKPI
+403 KPAETT
-416 EPPAEEP
+416 

-428 PVEVKYPEPRTDY
+428 TVEAKIPKPRNY
-441 RNLDLQASRDGRD
+441 YNNLDLQASRDGRN
-454 YYFSQ
+454 YYFSE
-459 SEWKSLP
+459 SEWRTLP
-466 QSEKSKYRPKG
+466 QSEKSKYSPKG
-477 VVVIGRGLEFVLALH
+477 VVVIGNALEFVLALH
-492 DNRKDITWDEAMRNY
+492 DNGKYINWYEAMRIY
-507 GNSLPTKAQGEVLVA
+507 GNSLPTLEQDRVIAE
-522 QAEAINLTVKAFGG
+522 QAEAIKAAVKAFGG
-536 EYPMYAFWTRTERS
+536 DDPIPSFWTRTECEGDPDF
-550 SSSAWAVSVYGCI
+550 AWYVGMTYGY
-563 VGYNNKTHVTRVRP
+563 VPNSDKASTFRVRAVTP
-577 VVPLHDLSSAM
+577 FPNK

>member
-23 IIKVLGQGGFGITY
+23 ILKVLGQGGFGITY

-73 VQFSAPVADQVSRS
+73 VQFSAPVADQVGRS
-87 LKAFI
+87 MKAFI
-92 KEARRLQSLG
+92 KESRRLQSLG

-135 YVKKHGTMSA
+135 YVKKHGPMSA

-151 LQPLIEAV
+151 LLPLIEAV
-159 ATLHRNSIA
+159 ATLHSNNIA

-177 MLSEEA
+177 MLSAEA

-214 FSAGYAPLEQ
+214 YSAGYAPLEQ

-250 HAPKAAQQLRS
+250 RAPKAAQQLRS
-261 EDVRCDLEPILGPQD
+261 DEVRRDLEPILSPQD
-276 TDLIVRSLSIMT
+276 TDLIVRSLSIMV

-303 GDAPATKTRFEPQKP
+303 GAATKVLPPPPPPPPKP
-318 AAAETIRQ
+318 S
-326 TPGNTP
+326 
-332 KTSKSFLIRAAVI
+332 KTFPIRAAVF
-345 AVAVIV
+345 AAAVIV
-351 VAVIAW
+351 VAIIAW
-357 LLLMPSG
+357 LLIKPSAD
-364 EVASP
+364 VASP

-377 IAATDTAA
+377 IATADTEA
-385 EIIESPLVTEA
+385 EIIESLLEAEQEKKLVETSDTTPVETLEPDEA
-396 KPVEEPA
+396 KIPKA
-403 KPVEEKPAEAKPI
+403 
-416 EPPAEEP
+416 
-423 AKPAE
+423 
-428 PVEVKYPEPRTDY
+428 RTY
-441 RNLDLQASRDGRD
+441 YHNLDLQASRDGRN

-459 SEWKSLP
+459 SEWKALP
-466 QSEKSKYRPKG
+466 QSEKSKYSPKG
-477 VVVIGRGLEFVLALH
+477 VVVIGSGLEFVLALH
-492 DNRKDITWDEAMRNY
+492 DNGKDITWDEAMRLY
-507 GNSLPTKAQGEVLVA
+507 GNRLPIKAQGEVLAA
-522 QAEAINLTVKAFGG
+522 QADAVMVAVEAFGG
-536 EYPMYAFWTRTERS
+536 DGEWYLWTRTEYDSFNAWIVYMISGNVSPYYKSDANRVRS
-550 SSSAWAVSVYGCI
+550 VAPVSVSSA
-563 VGYNNKTHVTRVRP
+563 K
-577 VVPLHDLSSAM
+577 

>member
-73 VQFSAPVADQVSRS
+73 VQFSAPVADQVGRS
-87 LKAFI
+87 MKAFI
-92 KEARRLQSLG
+92 KESRRLQSLG
-102 IEHPNVVRIN
+102 IDHPNVVRIN

-135 YVKKHGTMSA
+135 YVRKHGPMSA

-151 LQPLIEAV
+151 LQPLVEAV
-159 ATLHRNSIA
+159 ATLHSNSIA

-214 FSAGYAPLEQ
+214 YSPGYAPLEQ

-245 FCVTG
+245 FCVIG

-261 EDVRCDLEPILGPQD
+261 DEVRRDLEPILGPQD
-276 TDLIVRSLSIMT
+276 TDLIVRSLSIMV

-303 GDAPATKTRFEPQKP
+303 GDATKVLPPPPPPPPKP
-318 AAAETIRQ
+318 SR
-326 TPGNTP
+326 PFP
-332 KTSKSFLIRAAVI
+332 IRAAII
-345 AVAVIV
+345 AVSVIV

-357 LLLMPSG
+357 LLIKPSADATF
-364 EVASP
+364 VAS
-369 ASVGETDS
+369 AGETDS
-377 IAATDTAA
+377 IAVTDTMADAVTDTVAGSSEKKLVA
-385 EIIESPLVTEA
+385 EQ
-396 KPVEEPA
+396 
-403 KPVEEKPAEAKPI
+403 EEKPAETPV
-416 EPPAEEP
+416 
-423 AKPAE
+423 KPAE
-428 PVEVKYPEPRTDY
+428 PVEVKPTYPEPRTHY
-441 RNLDLQASRDGRD
+441 RNLDLQASRDGRN

-459 SEWKSLP
+459 SEWKALP
-466 QSEKSKYRPKG
+466 KSEKSKYSPKG
-477 VVVIGRGLEFVLALH
+477 VVVIGSGLEFVLALH
-492 DNRKDITWDEAMRNY
+492 DNGKDITWDEAMRIY
-507 GNSLPTKAQGEVLVA
+507 GKKLPTKAQGEVIAA
-522 QAEAINLTVKAFGG
+522 QAQAIRASVIAFGG
-536 EYPMYAFWTRTERS
+536 DDPIGGFWTRTELENGAGS
-550 SSSAWAVSVYGCI
+550 VGSVYMRGGYVDQNYKENTHRARTI
-563 VGYNNKTHVTRVRP
+563 VL
-577 VVPLHDLSSAM
+577 LHDLSSAM

>member
-37 LVTGKVRV
+37 LVSGKVRV

-73 VQFSAPVADQVSRS
+73 VQFSAPVADQVGRS
-87 LKAFI
+87 MKAFI
-92 KEARRLQSLG
+92 KESRRLQSLG

-124 MEYIEGASLQD
+124 MEYIEGSSLQD
-135 YVKKHGTMSA
+135 YVRKHGPMSA

-214 FSAGYAPLEQ
+214 FSPGYAPLEQ

-261 EDVRCDLEPILGPQD
+261 DEVRRDLEPILGPQD
-276 TDLIVRSLSIMT
+276 TDLIVRSLSIMV
-288 ENRPADAGELSAALY
+288 ENRPADAAELSAALY
-303 GDAPATKTRFEPQKP
+303 GDAPVTKTRIEPQKP
-318 AAAETIRQ
+318 AGDETTRLMPAAA
-326 TPGNTP
+326 P
-332 KTSKSFLIRAAVI
+332 KPSRPLPIRAAII
-345 AVAVIV
+345 AASVIV

-357 LLLMPSG
+357 LLIKPSADATF
-364 EVASP
+364 VTSA
-369 ASVGETDS
+369 GETDS
-377 IAATDTAA
+377 ITVTDSSESPADTVTNSAELVVA
-385 EIIESPLVTEA
+385 EIPKA
-396 KPVEEPA
+396 
-403 KPVEEKPAEAKPI
+403 
-416 EPPAEEP
+416 
-423 AKPAE
+423 
-428 PVEVKYPEPRTDY
+428 RTY
-441 RNLDLQASRDGRD
+441 YNNLDLQASRDGRD

-459 SEWKSLP
+459 SEWADIP

-477 VVVIGRGLEFVLALH
+477 VVVIGDGLEFALALH
-492 DNRKDITWDEAMRNY
+492 DNGHDITWDEAMRTY
-507 GNSLPTKAQGEVLVA
+507 GNRLPTRAQGEVLAA
-522 QAEAINLTVKAFGG
+522 QADAVMAAIKAFGG
-536 EYPMYAFWTRTERS
+536 NDYKYSFWTREDRDS
-550 SSSAWAVSVYGCI
+550 SLALGVSMTRGSVDYNYKTGRNRARAVAPVQPSSA
-563 VGYNNKTHVTRVRP
+563 K
-577 VVPLHDLSSAM
+577 

>member
-23 IIKVLGQGGFGITY
+23 ILKVLGQGGFGITY
-37 LVTGKVRV
+37 LVSGKVRV

-73 VQFSAPVADQVSRS
+73 VQFSAPVADQVGRS

-124 MEYIEGASLQD
+124 MEYIEGDSLQD
-135 YVKKHGTMSA
+135 YVKKHGPMSA
-145 DAAKAL
+145 DSAKAL
-151 LQPLIEAV
+151 LQPLVEAV
-159 ATLHRNSIA
+159 ATLHSNNIA

-183 DGSLRPVLI
+183 DGSLRPMLI

-214 FSAGYAPLEQ
+214 YSPGYAPLEQ

-261 EDVRCDLEPILGPQD
+261 DEVRRDLEPILGPQD
-276 TDLIVRSLSIMT
+276 TDLIVRSLSIMV
-288 ENRPADAGELSAALY
+288 ENRPVDAGELSAALY
-303 GDAPATKTRFEPQKP
+303 GDATNVLPPPPPPPPKASKP
-318 AAAETIRQ
+318 IPIRVAIIAAC
-326 TPGNTP
+326 
-332 KTSKSFLIRAAVI
+332 VI
-345 AVAVIV
+345 AA
-351 VAVIAW
+351 AVIAW
-357 LLLMPSG
+357 LLIKSS
-364 EVASP
+364 ADT
-369 ASVGETDS
+369 ET
-377 IAATDTAA
+377 
-385 EIIESPLVTEA
+385 ESSESSLVTE
-396 KPVEEPA
+396 
-403 KPVEEKPAEAKPI
+403 EKSAETPAETTEWDEAKIPD
-416 EPPAEEP
+416 
-423 AKPAE
+423 
-428 PVEVKYPEPRTDY
+428 PRTDY
-441 RNLDLQASRDGRD
+441 RNLDLQASRDGRN
-454 YYFSQ
+454 YFFSQ
-459 SEWKSLP
+459 SEWKALP

-477 VVVIGRGLEFVLALH
+477 VVVIGSGLEFVLALH
-492 DNRKDITWDEAMRNY
+492 DNGKYITWDEAMRIY
-507 GNSLPTKAQGEVLVA
+507 GNSLPTKAQGEVIVA
-522 QAEAINLTVKAFGG
+522 QAEAIKAAVKAFGG
-536 EYPMYAFWTRTERS
+536 DDPMSIFWTRTEKAGDS
-550 SSSAWAVSVYGCI
+550 SNAWYVIMSNRRVNFNDKTYTGRARAVAPAQPSSA
-563 VGYNNKTHVTRVRP
+563 K
-577 VVPLHDLSSAM
+577 

>member
-23 IIKVLGQGGFGITY
+23 ILKVLGQGGFGITY
-37 LVTGKVRV
+37 LVSGKVRV

-73 VQFSAPVADQVSRS
+73 VQFSAPVADQVGRS
-87 LKAFI
+87 MKAFI
-92 KEARRLQSLG
+92 KESRRLQSLG
-102 IEHPNVVRIN
+102 IDHPNVVRIN

-124 MEYIEGASLQD
+124 MEYIEGSSLQD
-135 YVKKHGTMSA
+135 YVKKHGPMSA

-214 FSAGYAPLEQ
+214 YSPGYAPLEQ

-261 EDVRCDLEPILGPQD
+261 DEVRRDLEPILTPQD

-288 ENRPADAGELSAALY
+288 ENRPADAGELAAALY
-303 GDAPATKTRFEPQKP
+303 GDAPVTQTRFEPPKP
-318 AAAETIRQ
+318 VTDEITRVAPASA
-326 TPGNTP
+326 P
-332 KTSKSFLIRAAVI
+332 KASRSFPIRAAII
-345 AVAVIV
+345 AVSVIV
-351 VAVIAW
+351 FAVIAW
-357 LLLMPSG
+357 LLIKPS
-364 EVASP
+364 A
-369 ASVGETDS
+369 
-377 IAATDTAA
+377 DTVT
-385 EIIESPLVTEA
+385 ESSESPLVTE
-396 KPVEEPA
+396 
-403 KPVEEKPAEAKPI
+403 EKPAGTPYEKPM
-416 EPPAEEP
+416 
-423 AKPAE
+423 E
-428 PVEVKYPEPRTDY
+428 PVEAEVPKARSYY
-441 RNLDLQASRDGRD
+441 KNLDLQASRDGRD

-459 SEWKSLP
+459 SEWKALP
-466 QSEKSKYRPKG
+466 NSEKSKYRPKG
-477 VVVIGRGLEFVLALH
+477 VVVIGNGLEFVLALH
-492 DNRKDITWDEAMRNY
+492 DNGKDITWDEAMRIY
-507 GNSLPTKAQGEVLVA
+507 GNRLPTKAQGEVLAA
-522 QAEAINLTVKAFGG
+522 QAESINSAVKAFGG
-536 EYPMYAFWTRTERS
+536 DDPMYAFWSRTEYDS
-550 SSSAWAVSVYGCI
+550 SGAWYVAMSGGYVNGNGKAYAGRARAVAPAQPSSA
-563 VGYNNKTHVTRVRP
+563 K
-577 VVPLHDLSSAM
+577 

>member
-37 LVTGKVRV
+37 LVSGKVRV

-87 LKAFI
+87 MKAFI

-124 MEYIEGASLQD
+124 MEYIEGSSLQD
-135 YVKKHGTMSA
+135 YVRKHGPMSA

-151 LQPLIEAV
+151 LQPLVEAV
-159 ATLHRNSIA
+159 ATLHSNNIA

-214 FSAGYAPLEQ
+214 YSPGYAPLEQ

-261 EDVRCDLEPILGPQD
+261 DDVRRDIEPILSPQD
-276 TDLIVRSLSIMT
+276 TDLIVRSLSIIV

-303 GDAPATKTRFEPQKP
+303 GDATKVLPPPPPPPKASKP
-318 AAAETIRQ
+318 FPIRVAIIAAC
-326 TPGNTP
+326 
-332 KTSKSFLIRAAVI
+332 VI
-345 AVAVIV
+345 AA
-351 VAVIAW
+351 AVIAW
-357 LLLMPSG
+357 LLIKPSADTAY
-364 EVASP
+364 VASANAP
-369 ASVGETDS
+369 DS
-377 IAATDTAA
+377 ITVADT
-385 EIIESPLVTEA
+385 L
-396 KPVEEPA
+396 
-403 KPVEEKPAEAKPI
+403 
-416 EPPAEEP
+416 
-423 AKPAE
+423 AKPADQA
-428 PVEVKYPEPRTDY
+428 EVIEPRTDY
-441 RNLDLQASRDGRD
+441 CNLDLQASRDGRD

-459 SEWKSLP
+459 SEWADLP
-466 QSEKSKYRPKG
+466 QSEKSKYSPKG
-477 VVVIGRGLEFVLALH
+477 VVVIGSGLEFVLALH
-492 DNRKDITWDEAMRNY
+492 DNGIDITWDEAMRAY
-507 GNSLPTKAQGEVLVA
+507 GNRLPTKAQGKVLAA
-522 QAEAINLTVKAFGG
+522 QADAVMAAVKAFGG
-536 EYPMYAFWTRTERS
+536 DGEWWFWTRTENEKDS
-550 SSSAWAVSVYGCI
+550 SYAWI
-563 VGYNNKTHVTRVRP
+563 VIMSNGYVCYSYKTNPYRVRAVAP
-577 VVPLHDLSSAM
+577 VPASAK

>member
-37 LVTGKVRV
+37 LVSGKVRV

-73 VQFSAPVADQVSRS
+73 VQFSAPVADQVGRS
-87 LKAFI
+87 MKAFI
-92 KEARRLQSLG
+92 KESRRLQSLG
-102 IEHPNVVRIN
+102 IDHPNVVRIN

-135 YVKKHGTMSA
+135 YVRKHGPMSA

-159 ATLHRNSIA
+159 ATLHSNSIA

-197 KHYDDAGHAT
+197 KHYDDAGQAT

-214 FSAGYAPLEQ
+214 YSPGYAPLEQ

-261 EDVRCDLEPILGPQD
+261 DEVRRDLEPILGSQD
-276 TDLIVRSLSIMT
+276 TDLIVRSLSIIV

-303 GDAPATKTRFEPQKP
+303 GDALMTQTRIEPQKP
-318 AAAETIRQ
+318 VTDETTRLMPAAA
-326 TPGNTP
+326 P
-332 KTSKSFLIRAAVI
+332 KASRPFPIRAAII
-345 AVAVIV
+345 AVSIIV

-357 LLLMPSG
+357 LLINPSA
-364 EVASP
+364 EVP
-369 ASVGETDS
+369 NQ
-377 IAATDTAA
+377 
-385 EIIESPLVTEA
+385 
-396 KPVEEPA
+396 
-403 KPVEEKPAEAKPI
+403 PAEQVAVKPD
-416 EPPAEEP
+416 PDPDP
-423 AKPAE
+423 D
-428 PVEVKYPEPRTDY
+428 PEPITDY
-441 RNLDLQASRDGRD
+441 RNLDLQASRDGRN

-459 SEWKSLP
+459 SEWADLP
-466 QSEKSKYRPKG
+466 QSEKSKYSPKG
-477 VVVIGRGLEFVLALH
+477 VVVIGDGLEFVLALH
-492 DNRKDITWDEAMRNY
+492 DNGKGITWYEAMRTY
-507 GNSLPTKAQGEVLVA
+507 GNSLPTKAQGEVLAA
-522 QAEAINLTVKAFGG
+522 QTGAVMAAVKAFGG
-536 EYPMYAFWTRTERS
+536 DDPMSVFWTRTEYDSSYAWFVGMNCSHVSINPNETNAYRARS
-550 SSSAWAVSVYGCI
+550 SPGSAVIGEINPFITSILVGGCAVRAGGLPANRFRAARYGGAGQRMMSVG
-563 VGYNNKTHVTRVRP
+563 G
-577 VVPLHDLSSAM
+577 A

>member
-37 LVTGKVRV
+37 LVSGKVRV

-87 LKAFI
+87 MKAFI
-92 KEARRLQSLG
+92 KESRRLQSLG

-135 YVKKHGTMSA
+135 YVKEHGPMSA

-159 ATLHRNSIA
+159 ATLHSNNIA

-197 KHYDDAGHAT
+197 KHYDDAGQAT

-214 FSAGYAPLEQ
+214 YSPGYAPLEQ

-261 EDVRCDLEPILGPQD
+261 DEVRRDLESILGPQD
-276 TDLIVRSLSIMT
+276 TDLIVRSLSIMV
-288 ENRPADAGELSAALY
+288 ENRPADAGELSTALY
-303 GDAPATKTRFEPQKP
+303 GDKTKLQPP
-318 AAAETIRQ
+318 
-326 TPGNTP
+326 PP
-332 KTSKSFLIRAAVI
+332 PPPPPPSKSFPIRATIIAACVIVI
-345 AVAVIV
+345 AVIG
-351 VAVIAW
+351 W
-357 LLLMPSG
+357 LLIRPTANS
-364 EVASP
+364 ANS
-369 ASVGETDS
+369 AET
-377 IAATDTAA
+377 
-385 EIIESPLVTEA
+385 
-396 KPVEEPA
+396 
-403 KPVEEKPAEAKPI
+403 
-416 EPPAEEP
+416 
-423 AKPAE
+423 
-428 PVEVKYPEPRTDY
+428 VEVKYPEPRTDY
-441 RNLDLQASRDGRD
+441 RNLDLQASRDGRN

-459 SEWKSLP
+459 SEWADLP
-466 QSEKSKYRPKG
+466 RSEKSKYSPKG
-477 VVVIGRGLEFVLALH
+477 VVVIGSGLEFVLALH
-492 DNRKDITWDEAMRNY
+492 DNGKDITWDEAMRTY

-522 QAEAINLTVKAFGG
+522 QADAVMAAVKAFGG
-536 EYPMYAFWTRTERS
+536 DGEVCFWTRTEYVEGS
-550 SSSAWAVSVYGCI
+550 SYAWYVYMTYGTVNAINKAGTHRARAVAPVQPSSA
-563 VGYNNKTHVTRVRP
+563 K
-577 VVPLHDLSSAM
+577 

>member
-37 LVTGKVRV
+37 LVSGKVRV
-45 GNIVVDVRFAMKE
+45 GNIVLDARFAMKE

-73 VQFSAPVADQVSRS
+73 VQFSAPVADQVGRS
-87 LKAFI
+87 MKAFI
-92 KEARRLQSLG
+92 KESRRLQSLG
-102 IEHPNVVRIN
+102 IDHPNVVRIN

-124 MEYIEGASLQD
+124 MEYIEGSSLQD
-135 YVKKHGTMSA
+135 YVKKHGPMSA

-159 ATLHRNSIA
+159 ATLHSNSIA

-214 FSAGYAPLEQ
+214 YSPGYAPLEQ

-261 EDVRCDLEPILGPQD
+261 DEVRRDLESILTPQD
-276 TDLIVRSLSIMT
+276 TDLMVRSLSIMT
-288 ENRPADAGELSAALY
+288 ENRPADAGELAAALY
-303 GDAPATKTRFEPQKP
+303 GDAPVTQTRFEPPKP
-318 AAAETIRQ
+318 AAGETTRL
-326 TPGNTP
+326 TPDAAP
-332 KTSKSFLIRAAVI
+332 KPSGSFPIRAAII

-357 LLLMPSG
+357 LLIKPSV
-364 EVASP
+364 ETP
-369 ASVGETDS
+369 ARQ
-377 IAATDTAA
+377 A
-385 EIIESPLVTEA
+385 ER
-396 KPVEEPA
+396 
-403 KPVEEKPAEAKPI
+403 
-416 EPPAEEP
+416 
-423 AKPAE
+423 
-428 PVEVKYPEPRTDY
+428 VEVKQNYPEERTNY
-441 RNLDLQASRDGRD
+441 RNLDLQASRDGRN

-459 SEWKSLP
+459 SEWKALP
-466 QSEKSKYRPKG
+466 QSEKSKYSPQG
-477 VVVIGRGLEFVLALH
+477 VVVSGNGLEFVLALH
-492 DNRKDITWDEAMRNY
+492 DNGKDITWDEAMRTY
-507 GNSLPTKAQGEVLVA
+507 GNRLPTKAEGEVIAA
-522 QAEAINLTVKAFGG
+522 QAEAIIAAVKAFGG
-536 EYPMYAFWTRTERS
+536 DDPMYGFWSRTEYDS
-550 SSSAWAVSVYGCI
+550 SYAWYVHMFYGNVYTITKTNTGRARAVAPAQPSSA
-563 VGYNNKTHVTRVRP
+563 R
-577 VVPLHDLSSAM
+577 

>member
-37 LVTGKVRV
+37 LVSGKVRV
-45 GNIVVDVRFAMKE
+45 GNIVLDARFAMKE

-73 VQFSAPVADQVSRS
+73 VQFSAPVADQVGRS
-87 LKAFI
+87 MKAFI

-124 MEYIEGASLQD
+124 MEYIQGSSLQD
-135 YVKKHGTMSA
+135 YVKKHGPMSA
-145 DAAKAL
+145 DTAKAL

-159 ATLHRNSIA
+159 ATLHGNKIA

-214 FSAGYAPLEQ
+214 YSAGYAPLEQ

-261 EDVRCDLEPILGPQD
+261 DEVRRDLDPILGPQD
-276 TDLIVRSLSIMT
+276 TDLIVRSLSIIT
-288 ENRPADAGELSAALY
+288 EDRPADAGELSAAFY
-303 GDAPATKTRFEPQKP
+303 GDAPATKTRIEPQKP
-318 AAAETIRQ
+318 ATDETTRLMPAAA
-326 TPGNTP
+326 P
-332 KTSKSFLIRAAVI
+332 KPSRPFPIRAAII
-345 AVAVIV
+345 AACVIV

-357 LLLMPSG
+357 LLIKPSADATF
-364 EVASP
+364 VAS
-369 ASVGETDS
+369 AGETDS
-377 IAATDTAA
+377 ITVADSS
-385 EIIESPLVTEA
+385 ESPADTVTNPAELVVTEIPKA
-396 KPVEEPA
+396 RA
-403 KPVEEKPAEAKPI
+403 
-416 EPPAEEP
+416 
-423 AKPAE
+423 
-428 PVEVKYPEPRTDY
+428 YY
-441 RNLDLQASRDGRD
+441 NNLDLQASRDGRN

-459 SEWKSLP
+459 SEWADLP

-477 VVVIGRGLEFVLALH
+477 VVVIGSGLEFVLALH
-492 DNRKDITWDEAMRNY
+492 DNGKYITWDEAMRTY
-507 GNSLPTKAQGEVLVA
+507 GNYLPTKAQGEVIAA
-522 QAEAINLTVKAFGG
+522 QANAIEAAVKAFGG
-536 EYPMYAFWTRTERS
+536 DDPMYRFWTRTECGEDS
-550 SSSAWAVSVYGCI
+550 STAWLVSMPYGLIDYGNGKTSTYRVRAVAPVPSSA
-563 VGYNNKTHVTRVRP
+563 K
-577 VVPLHDLSSAM
+577 